1 MSEPAG
7 LEQGYRRLL
16 AWYPERFRSEQG
28 DEMLAVLMAGAQ
40 PGQRRPGLTESMD
53 VLRSALGMRLRSV
66 SAGLRNQEWVSAL
79 AVFSVAAPL
88 FLLAADILEVALPY
102 RVPAVRGSLLLR
114 QFAGRHPEI
123 GGLSLLR
130 VTFFDIAVG
139 CQVIIAVL
147 ILLGLRWL
155 ALAAIA
161 ASAGYLAVASQWIDW
176 IPHPLQLLTAGAYIL
191 TAAALFSSEDPRRG
205 RQLLTWG
212 HGVVLLLAAGA
223 VQAST
228 LQYDATTGI
237 ARFLSPGPPDTT
249 IYFVI
254 TVVLA
259 VAALIVAVI
268 LRLNRY
274 FLLLLAVMFYPYV
287 MQLAHS
293 KSSSSDDLLGNPT
306 PGHLTLLFLPPVLVA
321 TVAVLTAIARRGV
334 PPSSKP
340 TEPGVA

>member
-212 HGVVLLLAAGA
+212 HGVVLLLAVGA

-228 LQYDATTGI
+228 LLYDSTSAFAGL
-237 ARFLSPGPPDTT
+237 LSPRPPQMWA
-249 IYFVI
+249 YFG
-254 TVVLA
+254 TAVVLA
-259 VAALIVAVI
+259 AAAVI
-268 LRLNRY
+268 MAAVLRMNRW
-274 FLLLLAVMFYPYV
+274 FLLLLAAMFYPYV
-287 MQLAHS
+287 MLVAWPAN
-293 KSSSSDDLLGNPT
+293 SSSGDLLVSPT
-306 PGHLTLLFLPPVLVA
+306 PAHLAVLFAPPVLVA
-321 TVAVLTAIARRGV
+321 GAAVIMAVMRWAVSLRSE
-334 PPSSKP
+334 PDQ
-340 TEPGVA
+340 PGVA